1 MNCEVIHYTPLI
13 VASKAIRK
21 CWNSEDKSDSDLFAQ
36 CFECGELYNPCYVEC
51 PFCEC
56 ENLHHTEMVCGEKDL
71 AVIERVGNK
80 FNHKSTLRHCHITF
94 DCNDVSTKTLL
105 ALTRYTVGKEISVQ
119 STRYTTSKRSDSLS
133 VTYTGDSHI
142 DIALD
147 KIMSMVRDC
156 ISLGCKNDDVAMLL
170 PQAYNYSFI
179 VTFNIE
185 SLQWFL
191 SQREKKA
198 AHWDIQNF
206 AKRLRENIPESYKY
220 LF

>member
-13 VASKAIRK
+13 VSSKAIRK
-21 CWNSEDKSDSDLFAQ
+21 CWAS
-36 CFECGELYNPCYVEC
+36 
-51 PFCEC
+51 
-56 ENLHHTEMVCGEKDL
+56 ENLSDDGGEKDL

-119 STRYTTSKRSDSLS
+119 STRYTTSKRSDILS
-133 VTYTGDSHI
+133 VTYTN
-142 DIALD
+142 DIHVDAALD
-147 KIMSMVRDC
+147 KLMMMVRDC
-156 ISLGCKNDDVAMLL
+156 ITLGCKNDDVAMLL
-170 PQAYNYSFI
+170 PQAYNYSFV

-206 AKRLRENIPESYKY
+206 AKMLRENIPDSYKY
-220 LF
+220 LFKEEE